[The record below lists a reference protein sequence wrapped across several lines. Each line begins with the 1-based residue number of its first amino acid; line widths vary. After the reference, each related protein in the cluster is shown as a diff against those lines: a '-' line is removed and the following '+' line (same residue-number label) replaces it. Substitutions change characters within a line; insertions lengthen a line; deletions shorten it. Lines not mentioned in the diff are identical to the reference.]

1 MTEETKQY
9 DLIIVGAGPAAY
21 TAAIY
26 AKRFNIDTLIIGES
40 FGGLATDAHKVCNFP
55 SRKDVP
61 GFELMQDMYQ
71 QVVDMEVEVLMDSVV
86 DVKGESGDFTVVTQ
100 NKKEYFGKQVL
111 LTTGTKRVHLK
122 LKREEDFL
130 GRGVSYCATCDA
142 MFYKDKT
149 AVVVGGGNSAH
160 TASLY
165 LAEVAKK
172 VYQIY
177 RGPKLK
183 GEPAWIDQ
191 LKKNEKI
198 TVLFNTNVVELLGTD
213 KLTGVKI
220 DSKHDGSDTVETDGL
235 FIEIGTQPEKNLTEK
250 LGVKT
255 DEKGYIEVDSAQ
267 RTNISGV
274 WAAGDITTGSNNFRQ
289 IITACSEGAVAAED
303 IFQKKQRERL

>member
-1 MTEETKQY
+1 MEEAIKKY

-26 AKRFNIDTLIIGES
+26 AKRFNIDVLIIGES
-40 FGGLATDAHKVCNFP
+40 FGGLASEAHKVCNFP
-55 SRKDVP
+55 GRKDVP

-71 QVVDMEVEVLMDSVV
+71 QVVDMEVEVLMDSVL
-86 DVKGESGDFTVVTQ
+86 DVKGKSGEFKVITQ
-100 NKKEYFGKQVL
+100 NEKEYFGKQVL
-111 LTTGTKRVHLK
+111 LTIGTKRTHLK
-122 LKREEDFL
+122 LDREDEFL

-149 AVVVGGGNSAH
+149 AVVIGGGDSAH

-177 RGPKLK
+177 RGPELK

-191 LKKNEKI
+191 LMKNDKV
-198 TVLFNTNVVELLGTD
+198 TVIFNTNVVGLLGKD
-213 KLTGVKI
+213 KLSGVRI
-220 DSKHDGSDTVETDGL
+220 DRKHDGSDIIETDGL
-235 FIEIGTQPEKNLTEK
+235 FIEIGSQPGRSLSEI
-250 LGVKT
+250 LGIKT
-255 DEKGYIEVDSAQ
+255 DDKGYIKVDSAQ
-267 RTNISGV
+267 RTNVSGV

-289 IITACSEGAVAAED
+289 IITACSEGAIASED
-303 IFQKKQRERL
+303 IFKKIQRERS

>member
-1 MTEETKQY
+1 MGEETKQY
-9 DLIIVGAGPAAY
+9 ELIIVGAGPAAY

-26 AKRFNIDTLIIGES
+26 AKRFNIDTVIIGEA
-40 FGGLATDAHKVCNFP
+40 FGGLAADAHKVCNFP
-55 SRKDVP
+55 SRKDIP

-71 QVVDMEVEVLMDSVV
+71 QVVDMEVEVLMDKVV
-86 DVKGESGDFTVVTQ
+86 NVKGKSGEFTVVTQ
-100 NKKEYFGKQVL
+100 NEKEYFGKQVL
-111 LTTGTKRVHLK
+111 LTIGTKRTHLK
-122 LKREEDFL
+122 LNREDEFI

-177 RGPKLK
+177 RGSKLK

-191 LKKNEKI
+191 LKKNNKV
-198 TVLFNTNVVELLGTD
+198 TVLFNTNVIELLGTD
-213 KLTGVKI
+213 KLSGVQI
-220 DSKHDGSDTVETDGL
+220 DSKHDGSDKIKTDGL
-235 FIEIGTQPEKNLTEK
+235 FIEIGSQPGRSLSEG
-250 LGVKT
+250 LGLKIN
-255 DEKGYIEVDSAQ
+255 EKGYIEVDSAQ
-267 RTNISGV
+267 RTNVSGV

-303 IFQKKQRERL
+303 IFQKIQRGKL